1 MNRRQNKC
9 IIIIKMS
16 NETLDFSMAKKQIV
30 RQKKK
35 EKEKKSGEKSKTGVS
50 EIGEEKRDRE
60 GKRENRYNDER

>member
-16 NETLDFSMAKKQIV
+16 NETLDFSMEKKQIV
-30 RQKKK
+30 RQE
-35 EKEKKSGEKSKTGVS
+35 EKRKMWGEKNKTGVS

-60 GKRENRYNDER
+60 GKRENR